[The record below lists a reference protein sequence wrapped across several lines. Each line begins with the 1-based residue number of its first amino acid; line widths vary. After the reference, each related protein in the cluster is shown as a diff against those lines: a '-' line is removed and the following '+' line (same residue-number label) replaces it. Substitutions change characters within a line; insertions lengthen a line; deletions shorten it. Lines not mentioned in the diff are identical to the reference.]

1 MSRFSP
7 SSARLRA
14 TICAVVLM
22 ALPLTAQAETGTPI
36 TPLKRL
42 EVSRLMYRA
51 GLADQDPLMI
61 VAAAKMRKT
70 APMVAGTRT
79 PMGGTAATTGPLSA
93 EAMLNTAALL
103 AQGDPAM
110 EKLVEDVRFVTVKGV
125 QNGPVYSSTAIAAQ
139 KTDKYPGIAFA
150 GGSYAEIY
158 VEGHGAS
165 DLDLHVYDSAGRLV
179 CSDTDITDIAYCG
192 WRPDKADQYTI
203 QVINK
208 GKGTEYSLVTN

>member
-1 MSRFSP
+1 MPCNRAFFIYTTALCAAFVLPGP
-7 SSARLRA
+7 SHAGPDDG
-14 TICAVVLM
+14 I
-22 ALPLTAQAETGTPI
+22 TAI
-36 TPLKRL
+36 KRL
-42 EVSRLMYRA
+42 EASRLIYKA

-61 VAAAKMRKT
+61 IAAAKMRKT
-70 APMVAGTRT
+70 APIVFAARA
-79 PMGGTAATTGPLSA
+79 PEGGTAVETAPLSA

-103 AQGDPAM
+103 AQGDPVM

-139 KTDKYPGIAFA
+139 KTDKYPGIAFT

-158 VEGHGAS
+158 VEGKGAS

-192 WRPDKADQYTI
+192 WRPDALDHYTI

-208 GKGTEYSLVTN
+208 GSGTEYSLVTN